1 MVLRLVRGR
10 VGRRQVFFHPSA
22 PGFLRDVHH
31 TAQGAPKRIPVLFLT
46 DGSTVPLDFLLRV
59 LLTAYSDFEHTLK
72 AISDQGVVSCQLLLA
87 DPWSTCWDIVPGL
100 E

>member
-10 VGRRQVFFHPSA
+10 VGRRQVFFSSFRSRIP
-22 PGFLRDVHH
+22 PGRAH
-31 TAQGAPKRIPVLFLT
+31 TPQGATIWLPVRFFKA
-46 DGSTVPLDFLLRV
+46 GSIVPLTFL
-59 LLTAYSDFEHTLK
+59 LLTAYGDFEHTLK
-72 AISDQGVVSCQLLLA
+72 AISDKGVVSCQLLLA

>member
-22 PGFLRDVHH
+22 PGFLRDVHIH
-31 TAQGAPKRIPVLFLT
+31 RREPTKGSLFAFSRPVQLFF
-46 DGSTVPLDFLLRV
+46 SAFL
-59 LLTAYSDFEHTLK
+59 LLTAYGDFEHTLK
-72 AISDQGVVSCQLLLA
+72 AISDKGVVSCQLLLA

>member
-22 PGFLRDVHH
+22 PGFLSGTCTIHRREPHK
-31 TAQGAPKRIPVLFLT
+31 APCPFSYGHFKFL
-46 DGSTVPLDFLLRV
+46 LDFLL
-59 LLTAYSDFEHTLK
+59 LTAYGDFEHTLK
-72 AISDQGVVSCQLLLA
+72 AISDKGVVSCQLLLA

>member
-10 VGRRQVFFHPSA
+10 VGRRQVFFNPSA

-31 TAQGAPKRIPVLFLT
+31 TPQGAHKRLPVRFFKA
-46 DGSTVPLDFLLRV
+46 GSIVPLTFL
-59 LLTAYSDFEHTLK
+59 LLTAYGDFEHTLK
-72 AISDQGVVSCQLLLA
+72 AISDKGVVSCQLLLA